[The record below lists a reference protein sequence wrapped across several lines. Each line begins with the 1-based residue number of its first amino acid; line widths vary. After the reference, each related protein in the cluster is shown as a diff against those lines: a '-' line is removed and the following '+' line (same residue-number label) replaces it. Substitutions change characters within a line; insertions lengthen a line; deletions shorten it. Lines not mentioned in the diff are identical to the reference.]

1 MKDSA
6 TSQHRPLYRDKR
18 GPIHPAA
25 ASGRVDDSG
34 GRCAVVRCAF
44 ADICLEQV
52 ARISPASIDIKLV
65 EEGIRQNTHTAYTQ

>member
-6 TSQHRPLYRDKR
+6 TSQHRPLYRDKVQTWA
-18 GPIHPAA
+18 IHPAA
-25 ASGRVDDSG
+25 ASGRVDG

-65 EEGIRQNTHTAYTQ
+65 EEGRQNTHTAYTQ